1 MVITMQ
7 KTIVNGSIAHTV
19 GNVTTLMTEYL
30 KSLFPDN
37 YFRHIHTNT
46 RMVYREQKR
55 EENSD
60 YEFIKKNKPIL
71 VIRPRVDIAN
81 EDIAF
86 SHSLLIENQYGFDIK
101 NGYGNFQPFFYD
113 KENGI
118 RINYLMGRIRVA
130 FDCTLMV
137 DTEFEQINQYF
148 YMLQRFVP
156 DRVYRMHTALEV
168 YIPPSI
174 MELVSVYSGVP
185 IVDEDT
191 GLVKPFL
198 DYMMTH
204 SNKYITFK
212 ERTSSSTRDFFMY
225 YPLNIDYVFTDFS
238 KEDPSKK
245 NWVSYSCNINFSVTC
260 EFNTVSIYNFLT
272 SNMTKI
278 IGSDVTLKPEHGDG
292 INIIPY
298 FTIGNLFDKTT
309 LDNGFEMFYTQAF
322 ETDLTKADKPDTL
335 ELAELLERTNIKEIL
350 EWHKKQGVPNTV
362 FLQFIIMENNEKLT
376 VNKDY
381 TIDWDNFSITI
392 LKSNPDKTY
401 RLAIFLN
408 NLYVNQFME
417 NFNAMSNT
425 YEQQVGRVT
434 DKTIRDRETNEIGVL

>member
-1 MVITMQ
+1 
-7 KTIVNGSIAHTV
+7 
-19 GNVTTLMTEYL
+19 
-30 KSLFPDN
+30 
-37 YFRHIHTNT
+37 
-46 RMVYREQKR
+46 
-55 EENSD
+55 
-60 YEFIKKNKPIL
+60 
-71 VIRPRVDIAN
+71 
-81 EDIAF
+81 
-86 SHSLLIENQYGFDIK
+86 
-101 NGYGNFQPFFYD
+101 
-113 KENGI
+113 
-118 RINYLMGRIRVA
+118 
-130 FDCTLMV
+130 
-137 DTEFEQINQYF
+137 
-148 YMLQRFVP
+148 
-156 DRVYRMHTALEV
+156 
-168 YIPPSI
+168 
-174 MELVSVYSGVP
+174 
-185 IVDEDT
+185 
-191 GLVKPFL
+191 
-198 DYMMTH
+198 
-204 SNKYITFK
+204 
-212 ERTSSSTRDFFMY
+212 MY

-260 EFNTVSIYNFLT
+260 EFNTVSVYNFLT

-434 DKTIRDRETNEIGVL
+434 DKTIRDRETNEMGVL